1 MIPYLKAV
9 ETLTAQRVTNC
20 PTSQHKLTEF
30 LKSNL
35 DEGWILVLVRHERIV
50 YFVCSYQ
57 TQEAAEKRSLE
68 IVKENHIGKD
78 LYTPRIFF
86 WDGQVLSGS
95 KLYLHGLD
103 TDAHVQHLK
112 QFMTRSYPVQIQFAW
127 AESTNGSLYTIRRV
141 EQLNGIAYY
150 AVRLNWK
157 EYMAYPVEYASRVMD
172 ALAKETVELG
182 KEENRK
188 AEDVQL
194 KLREAAQRQTR
205 RLAKSGKASKI
216 HLQEAKI
223 KGAKKGTKSA
233 VKKQADL
240 STLEESY
247 GTTLS
252 VGAKVVFALDGVTVV
267 GTVAQHVGSGLLV
280 KRTDKG
286 VPLADNRMKDG
297 LVKLSA
303 KHKGLMPHVLNSM
316 FN

>member
-9 ETLTAQRVTNC
+9 EKLTTERVTNC

-141 EQLNGIAYY
+141 EQLNGIAFY

-157 EYMAYPVEYASRVMD
+157 EYMAYPVEYAAKVME

-188 AEDVQL
+188 SEDVQL

-216 HLQEAKI
+216 HLQEAKV
-223 KGAKKGTKSA
+223 AKKQAAT
-233 VKKQADL
+233 KKQADL
-240 STLEESY
+240 TSLEESY
-247 GTTLS
+247 GTKIT
-252 VGAKVVFALDGVTVV
+252 VGCKVVFALDGVTVV

-280 KRTDKG
+280 KRTDTG
-286 VPLADNRMKDG
+286 VPLADKRMKDG

-303 KHKGLMPHVLNSM
+303 SHKGLMPHVLNSM